1 MSSPRFLKSLEVK
14 YLAIVIL
21 PLAAMFY
28 SQITNFTVLAFG
40 EQVFL
45 ETRPIDPRD
54 ILRGDYVT
62 LGYEI
67 SFIDGV
73 ILANIFGDEDGD
85 FYYDRYS
92 GREIYVTLQKDETGI
107 GIVKSVSVT
116 RPPDGLYL
124 RGVIRDRWNG
134 IAYGI
139 GVYYVPEGTGLEIE
153 NRIRDMNE
161 AQILVDVRV
170 LRGRPVIKNLV
181 EFRESVLVPVRP
193 GESPTEREDER
204 RIE

>member
-28 SQITNFTVLAFG
+28 TQITNFTILALG
-40 EQVFL
+40 EQVLL

-67 SFIDGV
+67 SFIDGE
-73 ILANIFGDEDGD
+73 ILANALGFVDEGID
-85 FYYDRYS
+85 YS
-92 GREIYVTLQKDETGI
+92 DYRGREIYVTLQKDERGI
-107 GIVKSVSVT
+107 GTVKSVSVS

-124 RGVIRDRWNG
+124 RGVMDRRSG
-134 IAYGI
+134 VVYGI

-153 NRIRDMNE
+153 NRIRDMDE
-161 AQILVDVRV
+161 AQILVDVRI
-170 LRGRPVIKNLV
+170 LRGRPVIKDLV
-181 EFRESVLVPVRP
+181 EFRESVLEPVRP
-193 GESPTEREDER
+193 RESWTEWDDD
-204 RIE
+204 